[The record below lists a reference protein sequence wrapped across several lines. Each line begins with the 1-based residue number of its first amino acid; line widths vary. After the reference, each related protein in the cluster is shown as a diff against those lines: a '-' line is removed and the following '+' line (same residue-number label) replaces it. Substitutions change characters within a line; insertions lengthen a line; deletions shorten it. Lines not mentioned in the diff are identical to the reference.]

1 MTVGVDTGRGHVS
14 NRSRHGEASSRGR
27 GRDPRALLVVLL
39 LVTTACANTR
49 GPHQRDLESLALVDG
64 KVVRATRPSS
74 TAYAHYV
81 EAKLAMEREP
91 ADLER
96 AKTEIEDAISYDPAD
111 PGLWCVAAE
120 IATRRGDDAAREAA
134 LVEVAAL
141 APGWTCPPADDQ
153 SPDDQ
158 SQLAR

>member
-1 MTVGVDTGRGHVS
+1 MRLVSLRARGLPWSRASGRGAP
-14 NRSRHGEASSRGR
+14 RSFARVFRSIT
-27 GRDPRALLVVLL
+27 PALLLL
-39 LVTTACANTR
+39 TTAACATSR
-49 GPHQRDLESLALVDG
+49 APHQRDLESLALVDG

-96 AKTEIEDAISYDPAD
+96 AKTEIEDAISYDPVD
-111 PGLWCVAAE
+111 PGLWCLSAE
-120 IATRRGDDAAREAA
+120 IAIRRGDDAARQEAMSA
-134 LVEVAAL
+134 LALL

-153 SPDDQ
+153 S
-158 SQLAR
+158 QLAR